1 MSMELGK
8 DRSLTYVRKICF
20 LILNKMFLDFR
31 FKKI

>member
-8 DRSLTYVRKICF
+8 DRSLTYVRKISF